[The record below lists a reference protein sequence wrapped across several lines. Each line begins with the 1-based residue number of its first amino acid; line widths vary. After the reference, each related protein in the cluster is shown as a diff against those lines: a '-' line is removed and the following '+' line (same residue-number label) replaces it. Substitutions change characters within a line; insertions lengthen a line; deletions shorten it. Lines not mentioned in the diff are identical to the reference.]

1 MTSREPL
8 RFSRMT
14 LLHVVR
20 WLVVIPNDVFGGW
33 CSYLKFVRN
42 SWEERMKS
50 VFRTLFKWH
59 CRIISIFAYNYW
71 SWCIWHSINVL
82 NSMEEQGIAAELKN
96 YGTIHWKR
104 NGKEQV
110 HFFAVTFH
118 DVRACF
124 SQESFV
130 YRILWSS
137 GFELAP
143 SHMRG
148 PGFKFQY
155 GAWLSRLMFFM
166 VFLIPFQ
173 TNCRIWVQILSALC
187 SLGYWKHH

>member
-1 MTSREPL
+1 
-8 RFSRMT
+8 
-14 LLHVVR
+14 
-20 WLVVIPNDVFGGW
+20 
-33 CSYLKFVRN
+33 
-42 SWEERMKS
+42 
-50 VFRTLFKWH
+50 
-59 CRIISIFAYNYW
+59 
-71 SWCIWHSINVL
+71 
-82 NSMEEQGIAAELKN
+82 MEEQGIAAELKN
-96 YGTIHWKR
+96 YGTMHWKR

-166 VFLIPFQ
+166 VFLNPSRQ
-173 TNCRIWVQILSALC
+173 TAEYEFKFCQHCAVWGIESIIN
-187 SLGYWKHH
+187 